1 MPSSPAEPVGPR
13 QPCPCGS
20 GRRYKACHGRADA
33 TAFVQRPF
41 AGLAGECDWVA
52 LREFAPSAT
61 APLALAADVA
71 TADRTVTAAS
81 LLPLLWPAFVA
92 MDQSRW
98 LGVQVQHGSGD
109 ASRDLAHALELVL
122 AAPAPGPVGITEQA
136 GPGPR
141 LQALLDPDAEFS
153 VTVHTGFEFWLDIV
167 QNDAA
172 AMAAA
177 VQHANAALKATVR
190 LEGPAAAYW
199 STGTDREYLRWVLPG
214 DEDPTLDALA
224 RLHVA
229 GEDTLGA
236 GSRLVGSLRAH
247 GLLVPV
253 WELPTGT
260 GAAAL
265 EQPVRAFEQRLA
277 AALADGSTLSTQ
289 HRAARAG
296 LANRQLTLR

>member
-1 MPSSPAEPVGPR
+1 MPSLPAEPVGPR

-20 GRRYKACHGRADA
+20 GRRYKACHGRTDA
-33 TAFVQRPF
+33 VAFVPRPF
-41 AGLAGECDWVA
+41 AGLVGECDWVA

-61 APLALAADVA
+61 APLALVRDSSAADRA
-71 TADRTVTAAS
+71 VTAAS

-92 MDQSRW
+92 MDETRW

-122 AAPAPGPVGITEQA
+122 AAAAPGPVGITEPP
-136 GPGPR
+136 GPGAR
-141 LQALLDPDAEFS
+141 LQELVDPDAEFV

-177 VQHANAALKATVR
+177 VQHANAALKPTVR
-190 LEGPAAAYW
+190 LEGRAAAYW
-199 STGTDREYLRWVLPG
+199 STGADREYLRWVLPG

-224 RLHVA
+224 RLHAA
-229 GEDTLGA
+229 GEDTLG
-236 GSRLVGSLRAH
+236 GGTRLVGSLRAH

-253 WELPTGT
+253 WELPIGT

-265 EQPVRAFEQRLA
+265 EQPVRAFAERLDEVLTDGSSLSTEQR
-277 AALADGSTLSTQ
+277 S
-289 HRAARAG
+289 ARAG